1 MIDEEK
7 EKDREKSKKKIES
20 ETEKCGAK
28 KERKRCIR
36 RVNERGIDYNRERK
50 REI

>member
-1 MIDEEK
+1 MRRKKKIERK
-7 EKDREKSKKKIES
+7 AKKKIES